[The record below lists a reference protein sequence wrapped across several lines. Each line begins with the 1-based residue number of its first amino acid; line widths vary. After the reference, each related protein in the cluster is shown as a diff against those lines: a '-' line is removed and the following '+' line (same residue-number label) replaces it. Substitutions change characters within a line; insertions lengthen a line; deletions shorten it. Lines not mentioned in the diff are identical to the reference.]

1 MEGTLFHTIIENL
14 QEIQRRVV
22 VRTKRILLFVLLLAL
37 PFLML
42 TACKNEPAADP
53 AEESIL
59 CHLTGVVYDSETE
72 QPLEGALV
80 SIGSS
85 SANTDKSGTFVIR
98 NVGPGTYPL
107 SVMLE
112 GYTSY
117 VSLDAVVVDTGR
129 FAPKDVEAEA
139 AADIETI
146 GDAKVFYQSVGSIAL
161 VPVTVPTGILT
172 GSIYAQFNADGT
184 VLPVSYTEISAIR
197 LAIDE
202 DGEPYLPDDLPIE
215 SYRATVEI
223 DGSFLFSGLEDG
235 IYVLAIDPFIIE
247 YAGVTVDFDS
257 MAFMDNIVVVNDGR
271 GEAGNLYYQTDEE
284 VDFGLKVVSI
294 KAVKRSEFPEEAS
307 KGLGY
312 DAYMQAGG
320 GLCIEFNK
328 PVDPDGDDTFFEFY
342 VYSQN
347 GQIVGYTDYVIVNE
361 DTTGYAYVWH
371 DGIEYI
377 LDGLKLAFH
386 VSSFVPG
393 DEIVELGLD
402 VDYTYPLNIV
412 GTNLYEYDY
421 FGKLIDDYTFDREL
435 SIQIVF
441 DRPIPEGSYV
451 EGKLFNGGED
461 DEVDIEFVYM
471 DDVMVGLAKLRNGLR
486 YYLRFKVITEDGVVI
501 YNTYDGLDAAEAV
514 SVVIV
519 DNGDIAFRTKKDLNL
534 MKANFPIDMDDAIE
548 LEFDEQLRD
557 FYDFILSLREAGS
570 ETDIPCETSIGGIN
584 SHSLIIDPVLPL
596 DPEKKYTLCLSV
608 LIDVYGDES
617 YLFDTGSE
625 EFREYNADFQ
635 VVDLDDDG
643 NIVFETLEPS
653 FKALSGDFYVTNIDV
668 NDVTEDFNP
677 YTPFVIEYNRPVK
690 KAVAVLTWVKDDL
703 LFGEPIELICT
714 VEGDIVTA
722 SLPDGQWL
730 FPGFEY
736 SLIVSATSEEDELD
750 ITISDILVEENP
762 VFFEGNENGLA
773 SFDVVGEYDSVDT
786 SIEIKWITEGYHFG
800 EEGAGVYQLWKSTS
814 PDEWELIA
822 SFDELYSEIIAYYF
836 PEITKVVGHAIGDDD
851 LLFGGYCE
859 YLLVTFDS
867 DGLMIQ
873 SPVRKISDTVAP
885 VANVIELPILEDG
898 KEYNPSY
905 VFEIVLGSETEEY
918 LDKGSVVIDG
928 DIPEKMVLT
937 PQVIFGQVGIKITFS
952 GICVYETGDL
962 DIQVSFSDTSGNE
975 SEPLELDF

>member
-1 MEGTLFHTIIENL
+1 M
-14 QEIQRRVV
+14 
-22 VRTKRILLFVLLLAL
+22 RTKRILLFVLLLAL

-53 AEESIL
+53 AEGSIL

-139 AADIETI
+139 VADIETI

-161 VPVTVPTGILT
+161 VPVTIPTGILT

-202 DGEPYLPDDLPIE
+202 DGEPYLPGDLPIE

-342 VYSQN
+342 VNSQN

-421 FGKLIDDYTFDREL
+421 LGHPLDDFTFDREL
-435 SIQIVF
+435 AIQIMF
-441 DRPIPEGSYV
+441 DRPIPEGSV
-451 EGKLFNGGED
+451 VVGELFQGGED

-471 DDVMVGLAKLRNGLR
+471 DDVMVGIAKLRNGIR
-486 YYLRFKVITEDGVVI
+486 YFLRFKVITGDGVII
-501 YNTYDGLDAAEAV
+501 YNTYGGLDGAEAV
-514 SVVIV
+514 DVVIV
-519 DNGDIAFRTKKDLNL
+519 EDGDISFRTKQGLNL
-534 MKANFPIDMDDAIE
+534 METNLPVIDVDDAIE
-548 LEFDEQLRD
+548 LKFDEQLD
-557 FYDFILSLREAGS
+557 GVSGLVVLREAGS
-570 ETDIPCETSIGGIN
+570 ETTIPCEATIGGFYEDKV
-584 SHSLIIDPVLPL
+584 IITPYLPL
-596 DPEKKYTLCLSV
+596 DSEKTYQLALCV
-608 LIDVYGDES
+608 LIDDGREGSDGF
-617 YLFDTGSE
+617 LFDTTSE
-625 EFREYNADFQ
+625 EFREYNNDFQ
-635 VVDLDDDG
+635 VVDLDEDG
-643 NIVFETLEPS
+643 NIVFETLKQD
-653 FKALSGDFYVTNIDV
+653 FKGLSGDLYATNIKI
-668 NDVTEDFNP
+668 NEITEDFNP

-750 ITISDILVEENP
+750 ITISDIFVEENP

-814 PDEWELIA
+814 PDEWDLIA

-859 YLLVTFDS
+859 YLLITFDS

-885 VANVIELPILEDG
+885 VVNVIELPILEDG

-975 SEPLELDF
+975 SEPFELDF